1 VRDNLGVLPLICVDV
16 DGTLVGPAG
25 RPTQAVWA
33 AAARAI
39 ARGQHVALCT
49 ARVAVGDAWDYAR
62 HLDPAGWHVFHTG
75 AAVIHTGGE
84 PAIRLPMPA
93 SALAALELIAC
104 ERGWVL
110 ESYTDHEIAAD
121 SDDPL
126 AVEHAALLG
135 IPHRRRLR
143 SALRGDVVRAQLVVR
158 EAEAAD
164 AVALAPA
171 GCTATAAGSPVMP
184 GVAFVSFT
192 DARASK
198 AHGIAV
204 IARRLGVPLEDV
216 MMVGDGHNDVGA
228 IAAVGHGTAM
238 GNAHREARAVARH
251 HVAGVEQ
258 DGLAEA
264 LELSARL

>member
-1 VRDNLGVLPLICVDV
+1 MPLPLVCVDI

-49 ARVAVGDAWDYAR
+49 ARVAVGDAWEYAR
-62 HLDPAGWHVFHTG
+62 RLDPAGWHVFHTG
-75 AAVIHTGGE
+75 AAVLHTGGE
-84 PAIRLPMPA
+84 QAVRL
-93 SALAALELIAC
+93 ALPPAALEQLEREAG
-104 ERGWVL
+104 ERGWVM
-110 ESYTDHEIAAD
+110 ESYTDHEIAVD

-126 AVEHAALLG
+126 AVEHARLLG
-135 IPHRRRLR
+135 IAHRRRSR
-143 SALRGDVVRAQLVVR
+143 SALHGEVVRAQLVVR
-158 EAEAAD
+158 EDHVAEA
-164 AVALAPA
+164 VGLEPA
-171 GCTATAAGSPVMP
+171 GCTASAAGSPMMP

-204 IARRLGVPLEDV
+204 VASRLGVSLAEV
-216 MMVGDGHNDVGA
+216 MMVGDGHNDAGA
-228 IAAVGHGTAM
+228 IVAVGHGVAM
-238 GNAHREARAVARH
+238 GNAHPDARAVARH
-251 HVAGVEQ
+251 HVGPVEQ

-264 LELSARL
+264 LELSGRL

>member
-1 VRDNLGVLPLICVDV
+1 VKAPLVCVDV

-25 RPTQAVWA
+25 NPTEAVWA

-39 ARGQHVALCT
+39 ARGQHIAICT

-62 HLDPAGWHVFHTG
+62 RLDPDGWHVFHTG
-75 AAVIHTGGE
+75 AAVIHTGGQ
-84 PAIRLPMPA
+84 PAIRLPLT
-93 SALAALELIAC
+93 SGVLDALEQASL

-110 ESYTDHEIAAD
+110 EVYTDHEIAVD

-126 AVEHAALLG
+126 AVEHAQLLG
-135 IPHRRRLR
+135 IPHRRRPR
-143 SALRGDVVRAQLVVR
+143 GALQGEIVRAQLVVDER
-158 EAEAAD
+158 HTDE

-171 GCTATAAGSPVMP
+171 GCTGSAAGSPVMP
-184 GVAFVSFT
+184 GIAFVSFT

-204 IARRLGVPLEDV
+204 IAGRLGVAMVDV
-216 MMVGDGHNDVGA
+216 MMVGDGQNDVDA
-228 IAAVGHGTAM
+228 IAAVGHGVAM
-238 GNAHREARAVARH
+238 GNAHPLARAAARH
-251 HVAGVEQ
+251 HVGPVEQ

-264 LELSARL
+264 FDLSARL